1 MARTREV
8 TVQFKGFLS
17 VYSTQKL
24 AVHEPAPAR
33 SELHFRLVEVFAK
46 AATAAESTAV
56 SAAVQNVST
65 SGGFASR
72 ARPQVLKFSSMINA
86 GGRLQ
91 AGSQTPGQSSGS
103 GDLNLSGQHHQTSKA
118 ISSFLWIG
126 IKSKNTQTPPLITY
140 CNILHPLASTP
151 LRAFSASPCARTDT
165 GYMQRSPKSPLI
177 QCKTAVNK
185 SKNNVSTR
193 K

>member
-1 MARTREV
+1 MARTREFMF
-8 TVQFKGFLS
+8 QFNLCFRFLS

-33 SELHFRLVEVFAK
+33 SELHFRLVEEFAK

-91 AGSQTPGQSSGS
+91 AGSQTPDSSDQSSGS

-126 IKSKNTQTPPLITY
+126 IKTKNTQTPPLIT
-140 CNILHPLASTP
+140 
-151 LRAFSASPCARTDT
+151 
-165 GYMQRSPKSPLI
+165 
-177 QCKTAVNK
+177 
-185 SKNNVSTR
+185 
-193 K
+193 

>member
-65 SGGFASR
+65 SGGFGSR

-118 ISSFLWIG
+118 ISTFLWTG
-126 IKSKNTQTPPLITY
+126 IKRKKYTNSSSHHLLQY
-140 CNILHPLASTP
+140 STP
-151 LRAFSASPCARTDT
+151 SRQYTSACFQCFSLRSHGHWLHAEI
-165 GYMQRSPKSPLI
+165 PKKPPDSV
-177 QCKTAVNK
+177 QNC
-185 SKNNVSTR
+185 S
-193 K
+193 